1 MAMLHHDNRL
11 QEQAFYTF
19 IAGVAKSRHLKK
31 ISGDYQ
37 SQVRE
42 ANLQMYFKVWRIS
55 QLQEAKFRRLFTN
68 FNHRLYR
75 KRVFKLLKGFSQ
87 T

>member
-1 MAMLHHDNRL
+1 MAMLHHYNRL
-11 QEQAFYTF
+11 KNHAFYTF
-19 IAGVAKSRHLKK
+19 IAGAAKSRNLKMM
-31 ISGDYQ
+31 SGNYQ

-55 QLQEAKFRRLFTN
+55 QLQEAKNRRLFTN
-68 FNHRLYR
+68 FNRRLQR
-75 KRVFKLLKGFSQ
+75 KRVFKLLKGFAQ

>member
-1 MAMLHHDNRL
+1 ML
-11 QEQAFYTF
+11 
-19 IAGVAKSRHLKK
+19 
-31 ISGDYQ
+31 SGNYQ

-42 ANLQMYFKVWRIS
+42 ANLQIYFKVWRIS

-68 FNHRLYR
+68 FNHRLQR
-75 KRVFKLLKGFSQ
+75 KRVFKLLKGFAQ

>member
-1 MAMLHHDNRL
+1 MAMLHHDNRR

-19 IAGVAKSRHLKK
+19 IAGVAKSRYLKK
-31 ISGDYQ
+31 ISGGYQ

-75 KRVFKLLKGFSQ
+75 KRVFKLLKGFAQ